1 MLIILIMFGIVLTT
15 AIIGIICSK
24 KCYDEAAIGSFTIST
39 VIMGVLIVALIIT
52 LVNNGTVEADTLK
65 LKNRYDTIYYQVSNN
80 MYNNDNEIGKK
91 ELIDQIMEWNGDIIT
106 RKLYSKSIWLNW
118 FYPIDY
124 DQFELIPLEMIH

>member
-1 MLIILIMFGIVLTT
+1 MFIILIMSGIALAT
-15 AIIGIICSK
+15 AIIGIICGK
-24 KCYDEAAIGSFTIST
+24 KCYDEAVIGSFTIST
-39 VIMGVLIVALIIT
+39 VIMVALIVALIII
-52 LVNNGTVEADTLK
+52 LVNSGTVEADTLK
-65 LKNRYDTIYYQVSNN
+65 LQNRYDTLYYQVSNN
-80 MYNNDNEIGKK
+80 MYNNDNEVGKK

>member
-1 MLIILIMFGIVLTT
+1 MLIILIM
-15 AIIGIICSK
+15 IGIIIATVTIGVIFSRLG
-24 KCYDEAAIGSFTIST
+24 YDEAAITSFCIST
-39 VIMGVLIVALIIT
+39 ITTVLLIVICVMI

-65 LKNRYDTIYYQVSNN
+65 LQNRYDTLYYQVSNN
-80 MYNNDNEIGKK
+80 MYNNDNEVGKK

-124 DQFELIPLEMIH
+124 DQFKLIPIELIH